1 MYLKSAISRSFCQ
14 GYMITG
20 AKGGPIVFLLLLK
33 IVVPMARSFSM
44 VALVSLVAFTRQS
57 RAYQSPLVEVQ

>member
-1 MYLKSAISRSFCQ
+1 
-14 GYMITG
+14 MITG